1 MVRLNVRNN
10 GGTVDL
16 HDTQTGFSC
25 NFGSYPTGMEAVSAT
40 LVGRCG
46 IVVKRADNAFEVFEY
61 NNFVPQHKWTR
72 YSEEE
77 AHRMAAN
84 LGGDDGKKCGNK
96 DDNEG
101 GGRDRGESKRR
112 DEDDGGGGGGGRSGG
127 EGCVK
132 TIIRWFLYLVLAS
145 IILIVVGIVVSS
157 ECGWHYEGSNKSTT
171 PSATNTPAQQKP
183 VESVQSSAKSFTDG
197 CSFTELK
204 TPPLVTFSSTD
215 EDSKSWDE
223 GWDDIKLYVNPQT
236 KDSILIMESY
246 GGMGKRAYKFVFN
259 KNLTDAEVTLC
270 CFGSVESSL
279 CGEKN
284 TLKTSKDAEKELRE
298 AFQTARGEL
307 SMKLSGSG
315 GGNATEYVKSGT
327 KYLDRGDKNNN
338 KADYDLAIAEFDR
351 AIKLDPNIAE
361 AYFGRGRGYLRKGDN
376 SRAVA
381 DYSQAIRLNPNDI
394 ISYSNRGRAYA
405 RMGDYDNAVAD
416 FESALRIDPNN
427 TAIKQ
432 NLEKARKKE
441 KGL

>member
-1 MVRLNVRNN
+1 MRFL
-10 GGTVDL
+10 
-16 HDTQTGFSC
+16 TQQGRVLLLVVVFAVGAVCLSGCKTKQEKLRDDFV
-25 NFGSYPTGMEAVSAT
+25 NAMEESSKENLKWRSMAGEAG
-40 LVGRCG
+40 LML
-46 IVVKRADNAFEVFEY
+46 AAFESCVLATVSEKG
-61 NNFVPQHKWTR
+61 NNFTKKDLDFEPRKDSKYFIYTISEDGASCTATARKDIGYFKKGSTITTKYDKVKEGFV
-72 YSEEE
+72 YSSNQLDV
-77 AHRMAAN
+77 AKKLLLTFFAN
-84 LGGDDGKKCGNK
+84 RNVEDGNG
-96 DDNEG
+96 
-101 GGRDRGESKRR
+101 
-112 DEDDGGGGGGGRSGG
+112 
-127 EGCVK
+127 
-132 TIIRWFLYLVLAS
+132 
-145 IILIVVGIVVSS
+145 SS
-157 ECGWHYEGSNKSTT
+157 STT
-171 PSATNTPAQQKP
+171 PQP
-183 VESVQSSAKSFTDG
+183 AKSSTDG
-197 CSFTELK
+197 CSFAELK

-215 EDSKSWDE
+215 EDSKSLDE
-223 GWDDIKLYVNPQT
+223 GWDDIKLYINPQT

-246 GGMGKRAYKFVFN
+246 GGKGKEAYKFVFN

-270 CFGSVESSL
+270 CFESVESSL
-279 CGEKN
+279 CGEKK

-298 AFQTARGEL
+298 TFQTARKEL

-327 KYLDRGDKNNN
+327 QYLDRGDKNNN

>member
-1 MVRLNVRNN
+1 MNFFTQQGRTFLLAVVLAVGVVCLSGCKTKQEKLRDDFVNAMEESSKENAKWRSMASEAGMMLATYESNVLMVVSEKGDKFTKKDLDFEPRKDSKYFTYTVSEDGASCTATARKDIGYFKKGSTITTKYDKVKEGFVYSSNQLDVAKKLLLTFFANRNV
-10 GGTVDL
+10 
-16 HDTQTGFSC
+16 
-25 NFGSYPTGMEAVSAT
+25 E
-40 LVGRCG
+40 
-46 IVVKRADNAFEVFEY
+46 
-61 NNFVPQHKWTR
+61 
-72 YSEEE
+72 
-77 AHRMAAN
+77 
-84 LGGDDGKKCGNK
+84 
-96 DDNEG
+96 DDN
-101 GGRDRGESKRR
+101 
-112 DEDDGGGGGGGRSGG
+112 
-127 EGCVK
+127 
-132 TIIRWFLYLVLAS
+132 
-145 IILIVVGIVVSS
+145 
-157 ECGWHYEGSNKSTT
+157 GSKSTT
-171 PSATNTPAQQKP
+171 PSAN
-183 VESVQSSAKSFTDG
+183 SSTDG
-197 CSFTELK
+197 CSFAELK

-223 GWDDIKLYVNPQT
+223 GWYDINLYVNPQT

-246 GGMGKRAYKFVFN
+246 GDKGKEAYKFVFN

-270 CFGSVESSL
+270 CFESVESSL
-279 CGEKN
+279 CGEKK

-298 AFQTARGEL
+298 TFQTARKEL

-327 KYLDRGDKNNN
+327 QYLDRGDKNNN

-376 SRAVA
+376 SRAIA

-432 NLEKARKKE
+432 NLEKAKRRE

>member
-1 MVRLNVRNN
+1 M
-10 GGTVDL
+10 
-16 HDTQTGFSC
+16 
-25 NFGSYPTGMEAVSAT
+25 NFFTRQGRALLLAAT
-40 LVGRCG
+40 LFLLVCG
-46 IVVKRADNAFEVFEY
+46 GVAFAQPTISAVQLKKE
-61 NNFVPQHKWTR
+61 
-72 YSEEE
+72 YSENQMKFDNNYKGKRFYVTGTIKNIDKDILDRYYIALETGE
-77 AHRMAAN
+77 WSVITINIYNVSPN
-84 LGGDDGKKCGNK
+84 LLAELKKGQSVRVLV
-96 DDNEG
+96 EG
-101 GGRDRGESKRR
+101 VENTDVRAVLSKIEDPTTSASPNQQSGRG
-112 DEDDGGGGGGGRSGG
+112 
-127 EGCVK
+127 
-132 TIIRWFLYLVLAS
+132 A
-145 IILIVVGIVVSS
+145 
-157 ECGWHYEGSNKSTT
+157 STT
-171 PSATNTPAQQKP
+171 PQP
-183 VESVQSSAKSFTDG
+183 AKSSTDG
-197 CSFTELK
+197 CSFAELK

-223 GWDDIKLYVNPQT
+223 GWYDINLYVNPQT
-236 KDSILIMESY
+236 KDSILTMESY
-246 GGMGKRAYKFVFN
+246 GGKGKEAYKFVFN

-279 CGEKN
+279 CGKKK

-298 AFQTARGEL
+298 TFQTARKEL